1 MDCENRLDATSSVR
15 LFVYGT
21 LRTGFRSHQIL
32 QRLHA
37 RFLGRGR
44 VRGRLFDLCRY
55 PGAVES
61 RNGAEFVSGEVY
73 RLPRAE
79 MAFRVLDRYEGFDP
93 SLPESG
99 EFVRNKTIVTMD
111 SGREIRAWIYW
122 LLRARASGRRI
133 RSGDYPVHRAESWHI

>member
-1 MDCENRLDATSSVR
+1 MDCKDRQIAASRTR

-21 LRTGFRSHQIL
+21 LRKGFRSHPIM

-44 VRGRLFDLCRY
+44 VHGRLFDLGRY
-55 PGAVES
+55 PGAVGSED
-61 RNGAEFVSGEVY
+61 RAEFVSGEVY

-93 SLPESG
+93 SEPESN
-99 EFVRNKTIVTMD
+99 EFVRKETIVTMD

-122 LLRARASGRRI
+122 LLRTRASGRRI
-133 RSGDYPVHRAESWHI
+133 QSGNYPAHRAECWRI

>member
-1 MDCENRLDATSSVR
+1 MDCENTQDAASGAR

-21 LRTGFRSHQIL
+21 LRNGFRSHQIL

-44 VRGRLFDLCRY
+44 VRGRLFDLVRY

-61 RNGAEFVSGEVY
+61 ENEAEFVSGEVY
-73 RLPRAE
+73 LLPRAE
-79 MAFRVLDRYEGFDP
+79 MSFRVLDRYEGFDP
-93 SLPESG
+93 SDSEFN
-99 EFVRNKTIVTMD
+99 EFVRKETIVTMD

-133 RSGDYPVHRAESWHI
+133 RSGNYPVHRAECWRI